1 MSEYTTWLAYIC
13 YGLTTGLL
21 EKRINMPL
29 SDGLRIQVLCF
40 RTCPGGLVYQYRY
53 FILEHA
59 QVGWFKDTDT
69 LFLNMPGSVGLRI

>member
-1 MSEYTTWLAYIC
+1 
-13 YGLTTGLL
+13 
-21 EKRINMPL
+21 MPL